1 MKIKVKQYSAVIL
14 GLFLVAVAFNVFL
27 SPYNLVAGGVSG
39 FAIII
44 RSLFQINESITIYL
58 INIFLVLMSFR
69 LLGKDK
75 TKNTLLGSFVFPLF
89 VSLTSGLKDLIIL
102 DLDPLIIAILGGAIS
117 GFGYGLVFRNNFT
130 TGGTDIL
137 NQLVEKYLKIPMAK
151 SIMMV
156 DGPIVLLGCI
166 SFGIPNTM
174 YALVA
179 LALISY
185 LSNNTMLE
193 LNKNRVLYI
202 TTRYPKEIKEFLMQ
216 EYYYDVTILNT
227 EGGYKNTKRKML
239 MCSVNEKDYYIIK
252 EGILLIDENAF
263 IVATKS
269 YEQKNANKTLRS
281 KLTL

>member
-27 SPYNLVAGGVSG
+27 SPYHLVAGGVSG

-58 INIFLVLMSFR
+58 INIFLVLISFR

-156 DGPIVLLGCI
+156 DGPIVLLGYI

-227 EGGYKNTKRKML
+227 EGGYKNTKRKKL

-263 IVATKS
+263 IVVTKS

>member
-58 INIFLVLMSFR
+58 INIFLVLISFR

-166 SFGIPNTM
+166 SFGIANTM

-252 EGILLIDENAF
+252 EGILLIDESAF
-263 IVATKS
+263 IVVTKS
-269 YEQKNANKTLRS
+269 YEQKNANKILRS